1 MASILDRLKALGIG
15 VKGPIQQFHE
25 NDPYGRYIAPGG
37 GAVRGEPFTPEIAE
51 ARRKYMEGQRT
62 PTAQEIKEQVRRR
75 RVGEPVYGTSGGTAM
90 PLGVSSEPQYFNDYQ
105 PPAETQEYPEY
116 GDFASGPGV
125 LGLPEEMITGPE
137 TYVPNP
143 STERGTQTAAEDIR
157 RVNFNLGG
165 LFSRVTPEGIRS
177 GLNELGETGE
187 LPPQVSSGY
196 TLQPADTSTNP
207 ISRAVNRAIDMS
219 KDVTRSIQEQLN
231 EIRQRKAM
239 TMVQQMEQQVMEDIM
254 QKEQARRDNQQI
266 ADLEKAVGEQMAS
279 TDLLRQSGLFGFRP
293 KNPGY
298 IYDNPMQ
305 PGQRGFQPSDI
316 GASFY
321 SRPEYY
327 NDPALEAAMLDPN
340 SGLYDEEFART
351 FNNPEYYN
359 IPTRNVYT
367 GGH

>member
-15 VKGPIQQFHE
+15 VKGPIQEFHE

-37 GAVRGEPFTPEIAE
+37 GAVRGEPMTPEILE
-51 ARRKYMEGQRT
+51 ARRRYTEGQRT
-62 PTAQEIKEQVRRR
+62 PTAKEIKEQVRRR

-90 PLGVSSEPQYFNDYQ
+90 PLGVSSEPQFFGEIPTDV
-105 PPAETQEYPEY
+105 
-116 GDFASGPGV
+116 GDFGGGAKPMPIFGD
-125 LGLPEEMITGPE
+125 LTTDMTGPE
-137 TYVPNP
+137 TYVPSP
-143 STERGTQTAAEDIR
+143 SDATGTQTTAEDIR
-157 RVNFNLGG
+157 RVNETFSG
-165 LFSRVTPEGIRS
+165 LFSRLTPEGIRS

-187 LPPQVSSGY
+187 LPPQVSPGY

-219 KDVTRSIQEQLN
+219 KDVTRSIQEQLD

-254 QKEQARRDNQQI
+254 QKEQARRDNEQI

-305 PGQRGFQPSDI
+305 PRQRGMQPSDI
-316 GASFY
+316 GSSFY
-321 SRPEYY
+321 SSPEYY

>member
-1 MASILDRLKALGIG
+1 MASILDRLKSLGIG
-15 VKGPIQQFHE
+15 VKNKYDVE
-25 NDPYGRYIAPGG
+25 AETDPYIRYLRTS

-51 ARRKYMEGQRT
+51 ARRRYMERQRT

-125 LGLPEEMITGPE
+125 LGLPEEIITGPE

-157 RVNFNLGG
+157 RVNTAYPGG
-165 LFSRVTPEGIRS
+165 LFGQGLPQGLVQTGTGDIITEEQARIGYNPE
-177 GLNELGETGE
+177 
-187 LPPQVSSGY
+187 SSY
-196 TLQPADTSTNP
+196 EYINP
-207 ISRAVNRAIDMS
+207 LYSAVRKPVEMAREVAKSIS
-219 KDVTRSIQEQLN
+219 EQLN

>member
-15 VKGPIQQFHE
+15 VKGPIQEFHE

-37 GAVRGEPFTPEIAE
+37 GMVRGEPMTAEILE
-51 ARRKYMEGQRT
+51 ARRRYTEGQRT
-62 PTAQEIKEQVRRR
+62 PTAKEIKEQVRRR

-90 PLGVSSEPQYFNDYQ
+90 PLGVSSEPQFFGEIPTDV
-105 PPAETQEYPEY
+105 
-116 GDFASGPGV
+116 GDFGGGAKPIPIFGD
-125 LGLPEEMITGPE
+125 LTKDMTGPE
-137 TYVPNP
+137 TYMPNP
-143 STERGTQTAAEDIR
+143 SDATGTQTTAEDIR
-157 RVNFNLGG
+157 RVNETSPG
-165 LFSRVTPEGIRS
+165 LFGQGLPKGLVQMPDGNVITEEQARIGYNPESSYQYINPLYNAVRKPVEMVREVAKS
-177 GLNELGETGE
+177 
-187 LPPQVSSGY
+187 VS
-196 TLQPADTSTNP
+196 
-207 ISRAVNRAIDMS
+207 
-219 KDVTRSIQEQLN
+219 EQLN

-239 TMVQQMEQQVMEDIM
+239 TMVQQMEQQVMEDII
-254 QKEQARRDNQQI
+254 QKEQARRDNEQL

-305 PGQRGFQPSDI
+305 PRQRGMQPSDI